1 MTYLVVND
9 SEDRGVY
16 RFDSRGV
23 AEKIATNFKNYVF
36 MHEDELD
43 KALALAGVSETT
55 DALFLIR
62 KYNSK
67 KNKEEKEA
75 AKEKKEPVV
84 KEEKA
89 EKKTD
94 KNSSEHTFIKLFNKL
109 KENGDTIQIVLKNGE
124 TYVVSVKSYF
134 IAMKELPPLLCAG
147 GEPMVNDLVVDNA
160 IKTNAIVCLPKT
172 KIEYVENYMI
182 LTDCDDKYSPNHTD
196 KPFSHYKHQYAKVA
210 INMDDISC
218 AAVIPNFDFGS
229 NAVITSDIVVKYL
242 VKRMLLN

>member
-9 SEDRGVY
+9 TEDRGVY

-43 KALALAGVSETT
+43 KALSLAGVSETT

-67 KNKEEKEA
+67 KNKEEREA
-75 AKEKKEPVV
+75 AKEKKEPVA
-84 KEEKA
+84 KEEKVEKKA
-89 EKKTD
+89 EK
-94 KNSSEHTFIKLFNKL
+94 SASEHTFIKLFNKL
-109 KENGDTIQIVLKNGE
+109 KESGDTIRITLESGE
-124 TYVVSVKSYF
+124 DYVVSVKSYF
-134 IAMKELPPLLCAG
+134 IAMRELPPMLCAD
-147 GEPMVNDLVVDNA
+147 EVPTVNELVVDNA
-160 IKTNAIVCLPKT
+160 IKTHAIVCLPKT

-182 LTDCDDKYSPNHTD
+182 LTDCDDKYSPNHKD
-196 KPFSHYKHQYAKVA
+196 SPFAHYEHEYSKVA
-210 INMDDISC
+210 INMDDISS

-229 NAVITSDIVVKYL
+229 NATITSDIVVKYL
-242 VKRMLLN
+242 VKRML

>member
-9 SEDRGVY
+9 TEDRGVY

-67 KNKEEKEA
+67 KNKEEREV
-75 AKEKKEPVV
+75 AKEKKEVV
-84 KEEKA
+84 VAKEEKV
-89 EKKTD
+89 EKKTE
-94 KNSSEHTFIKLFNKL
+94 KASKEHTFIKLFNKL
-109 KENGDTIQIVLKNGE
+109 KESGDTIRITLKSGE
-124 TYVVSVKSYF
+124 DYVVSTKSYF
-134 IAMKELPPLLCAG
+134 IAMKDVPTMLCPG
-147 GEPMVNDLVVDNA
+147 DVPTVNELVVDNA
-160 IKTNAIVCLPKT
+160 IKTHAIVCLPKT

-182 LTDCDDKYSPNHTD
+182 LTDCDDKYSPNHKD
-196 KPFSHYKHQYAKVA
+196 APFAHYEHEYSKVA
-210 INMDDISC
+210 INMDDICS
-218 AAVIPNFDFGS
+218 AAVIANFDFGS
-229 NAVITSDIVVKYL
+229 NQIITSEIVVKYL
-242 VKRMLLN
+242 VRHML